1 MMRTD
6 DRLTA
11 VAADAGRR
19 RPSWRVAPGAP
30 LLRIDRT
37 AYALDDQ
44 PIEWRVSL
52 CHLENAHYIART
64 RLSHDS
70 GGR

>member
-11 VAADAGRR
+11 VVADAEAAAKLA
-19 RPSWRVAPGAP
+19 VAPGTP
-30 LLRIDRT
+30 LLRIDRI
-37 AYALDDQ
+37 AYALDER